1 MLSRLSTKSGRA
13 LSRAAL
19 RASLA
24 RSTPKDARRAFV
36 QPSGADRASVVEVPS
51 AYQEDTAFSPRVG
64 QCSCLGPCVKKKQ
77 AHRLPC
83 SDMFGFKLEAS
94 RREGGPSEKAR
105 PIYLDM
111 QVSVQCAGSSHGPTV
126 SPPSRPPLQWTP
138 GCWTPCYL
146 FSPTSTATLT
156 VGPMPMG
163 GRPKRRL
170 KTLAR

>member
-64 QCSCLGPCVKKKQ
+64 QCSCLGPCVKKNKLTDSLAQ
-77 AHRLPC
+77 ICSASSLRHPVVKAGLP
-83 SDMFGFKLEAS
+83 
-94 RREGGPSEKAR
+94 RRPVPS
-105 PIYLDM
+105 
-111 QVSVQCAGSSHGPTV
+111 
-126 SPPSRPPLQWTP
+126 
-138 GCWTPCYL
+138 
-146 FSPTSTATLT
+146 TSTCRSVCSVLAVHTVQPSHLPQGHHSSGPPGAGRHATFSHRPVRQPSQSDPCLW
-156 VGPMPMG
+156 VG
-163 GRPKRRL
+163 GRKGG
-170 KTLAR
+170 